1 MGKYNRA
8 QQKVAMQRIAIKL
21 PAAIEKAE
29 VEQTKAMVHLDLLFG
44 GPMIPAVRRVK

>member
-8 QQKVAMQRIAIKL
+8 QQKVAMQRVAIKL

-29 VEQTKAMVHLDLLFG
+29 IAQKVEMTHLDLFFG